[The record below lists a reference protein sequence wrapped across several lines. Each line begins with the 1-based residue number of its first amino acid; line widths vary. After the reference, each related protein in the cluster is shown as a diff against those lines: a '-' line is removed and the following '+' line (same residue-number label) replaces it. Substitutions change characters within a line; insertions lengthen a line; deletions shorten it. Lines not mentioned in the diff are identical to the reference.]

1 MVPVNLS
8 AKPQA
13 SDWWSSSGSWT
24 RTVSGG
30 AGKWA
35 GHHSDT
41 RPSLLSSTSGMIAE
55 MCEERMN
62 ALSRM
67 TAEHATL
74 SFPSFV
80 AWNCPAQSDPRSGY
94 SPVASSAPLVDEST
108 NTAR

>member
-1 MVPVNLS
+1 
-8 AKPQA
+8 
-13 SDWWSSSGSWT
+13 
-24 RTVSGG
+24 
-30 AGKWA
+30 
-35 GHHSDT
+35 
-41 RPSLLSSTSGMIAE
+41 MIAE